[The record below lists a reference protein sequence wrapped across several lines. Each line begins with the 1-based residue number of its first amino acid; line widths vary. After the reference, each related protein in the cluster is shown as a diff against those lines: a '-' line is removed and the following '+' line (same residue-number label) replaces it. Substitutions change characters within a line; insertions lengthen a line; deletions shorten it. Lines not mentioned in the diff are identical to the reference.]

1 MIRIDLNK
9 KLSNFQ
15 RGGKTKY
22 VGETEQGGYTVG
34 VNVDR
39 GDRQRSKSFSLEP
52 SGDVSYSRSVSN
64 PQSSRTKVI
73 DILDGKGTKTI
84 TRTRGGET
92 TERTK
97 TLGEKRAERLR
108 NKYERKV
115 NRVFTDPFPEV
126 PNPNPGKFLYQF
138 DKGGIYRAQDA
149 EGQQGFSTEPQLKS
163 STGYVFPYEKYDMD
177 ASTQAGE
184 FRNVET
190 ADNFTVNV
198 AGTQVDMP
206 IDRDEFGN
214 VDYTTQYNELPPVVV
229 KPEGSFVQ
237 YRIPT
242 NRALLKKNKEY
253 QDQQL
258 YVEDDSTQSQQER
271 LSNFVANNPNLTDKQ
286 KRIAQNKIAR
296 EKYLQYNKIL
306 GGADAWTDAERSGAA
321 MGDGPDLENQERAED
336 PYYYSSLEGFRDDMA
351 DLTTTAVSLLMPMPG
366 LNVATGIIGKGIGK
380 AFQYASPY
388 VRQGLNQLGK
398 GIKSFSNT
406 RAAPSLNFARNLR
419 SGRNLIG
426 TKPRAGYVDAFT
438 MDGVKAIPKDKAV
451 VFNRIEDANVTSAAM
466 DKAAYETGNWFE
478 SVPRY
483 FYNSK
488 VKKAGTFGDDM
499 QFLNPRDNRRLITGY
514 MDPDAASAFGVG
526 RSTSTARGMSG
537 GQGLPVVETEMVV
550 PPHLTNMMRDQG
562 KGRFFKST
570 IGSDTKVWDVLDN
583 TFTNRPRIKQG
594 GGMVENSAQSF
605 SAGGRIKLDLEKR
618 LGVDIDKLDP
628 LPIATSPK
636 SRKFFQENPLA
647 AIAYGTNPFR
657 TAGSTRNMG

>member
-52 SGDVSYSRSVSN
+52 SGDVSYSRSVVT

-126 PNPNPGKFLYQF
+126 PNPNSGKFLYQF
-138 DKGGIYRAQDA
+138 NTGGIYRAQDA
-149 EGQQGFSTEPQLKS
+149 ENQQGFSTEPQLES

-214 VDYTTQYNELPPVVV
+214 VDYTTQYTELPPVVV

-258 YVEDDSTQSQQER
+258 YVEDDSTQSQRER
-271 LSNFVANNPNLTDKQ
+271 LSNFIANNPNLTDRQ
-286 KRIAQNKIAR
+286 KRIAQNKVNR
-296 EKYLQYNKIL
+296 GRYLQYEKAF
-306 GGADAWTDAERSGAA
+306 GGADAWTDTERSGAF
-321 MGDGPDLENQERAED
+321 MGDGPDLENQERVED
-336 PYYYSSLEGFRDDMA
+336 PNYYSSLEGFRDDMA
-351 DLTTTAVSLLMPMPG
+351 DLTTNAVSLLAPMPG
-366 LNVATGIIGKGIGK
+366 LNAATGLLFKGAGK
-380 AFQYASPY
+380 ALNYARPY
-388 VRQGLNQLGK
+388 INYLSK
-398 GIKSFSNT
+398 T
-406 RAAPSLNFARNLR
+406 RTAPSLNFARNWR
-419 SGRNLIG
+419 SGRNLFG
-426 TKPRAGYVDAFT
+426 TRPREGYVDAFT
-438 MDGVKAIPKDKAV
+438 MDGVKTIPKDRAV

-466 DKAAYETGNWFE
+466 DKGAYETGNWFE
-478 SVPRY
+478 SVPQY
-483 FYNSK
+483 FYNNK
-488 VKKAGTFGDDM
+488 VKKVGTFGDDM

-526 RSTSTARGMSG
+526 KSTSTARGMSG
-537 GQGLPVVETEMVV
+537 GQGLPIVETEMVF
-550 PPHLTNMMRDQG
+550 PPFLTNQMRDKG
-562 KGRFFKST
+562 TGRFFKSS
-570 IGSDTKVWDVLDN
+570 IGNDTQIWDILEN
-583 TFTNRPRIKQG
+583 TFTNRPRMRQG
-594 GGMVENSAQSF
+594 GVVEKDSAQSF
-605 SAGGRIKLDLEKR
+605 SIGGRVKLDLEKR

-628 LPIATSPK
+628 LPIATTPK